1 MTWNIFDFH
10 IHSEQDVLLFDKLSS
25 IFSLFVPSEIIQ
37 LGLYS
42 KLGDFQFY
50 FRGQDLPSHCTI
62 EPKLTKAANFDPEHF
77 LEGHQNV

>member
-1 MTWNIFDFH
+1 MKTNF
-10 IHSEQDVLLFDKLSS
+10 HSEQDVLLFDKLSS

-50 FRGQDLPSHCTI
+50 FQGHDLPSHCTI
-62 EPKLTKAANFDPEHF
+62 GPKLTKAWELNIRELKLKEF
-77 LEGHQNV
+77 LFGL